1 MLITEPNGVP
11 SITCPGCDIWLLME
25 NHISMS
31 TPRKNIY
38 MSFFLVYRTSLWY
51 TCPFLFSFF
60 VSLLS
65 WWQGEWGKN
74 VPLLFVFQRAY
85 RVLCK
90 KCSKSERWDKNDQ
103 WKTNKC
109 PIQCLWVIFYV
120 KSCFWEEEMWVKRR
134 SIFEVFEGKPFFWI
148 WRMNVTRRWWE
159 KRILVLKKRL
169 RFLKSWDHTK
179 GKNILFLIWKTVY
192 LTNSDWCISWLLV
205 LKKCTRWKTE
215 S

>member
-1 MLITEPNGVP
+1 MFPQQPVLAVTSGYWWKTIFRWVHPVKISTCHSFWYTEHP
-11 SITCPGCDIWLLME
+11 
-25 NHISMS
+25 
-31 TPRKNIY
+31 
-38 MSFFLVYRTSLWY
+38 FWY

-60 VSLLS
+60 VFLLS

-74 VPLLFVFQRAY
+74 APLLFVFQRAY

-109 PIQCLWVIFYV
+109 LIQCLWVIFYV

-159 KRILVLKKRL
+159 KRILVLKKTAEVFEKLGSYQR
-169 RFLKSWDHTK
+169 
-179 GKNILFLIWKTVY
+179 
-192 LTNSDWCISWLLV
+192 
-205 LKKCTRWKTE
+205 
-215 S
+215 